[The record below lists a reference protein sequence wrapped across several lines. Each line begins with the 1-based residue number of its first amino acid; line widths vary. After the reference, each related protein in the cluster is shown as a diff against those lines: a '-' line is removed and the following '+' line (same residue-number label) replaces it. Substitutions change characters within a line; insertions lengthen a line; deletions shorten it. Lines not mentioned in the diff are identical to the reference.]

1 MKRVCLYCV
10 LLWAAVACAPGDNK
24 YSERDFVGIWVEPVP
39 GMAGVQGIALEED
52 GAAHSVNMATLRYET
67 WKYEKGS
74 VKQAELL
81 GAAFTLAAG
90 GQAEVHVGTSGG
102 GVSSELPWNDKK
114 SKGLKR

>member
-1 MKRVCLYCV
+1 DYDVAQRHFNGQITDEEFVN
-10 LLWAAVACAPGDNK
+10 AV
-24 YSERDFVGIWVEPVP
+24 FEPQEQV
-39 GMAGVQGIALEED
+39 
-52 GAAHSVNMATLRYET
+52 
-67 WKYEKGS
+67 S

>member
-1 MKRVCLYCV
+1 MQSVLFSSYHKNLY
-10 LLWAAVACAPGDNK
+10 K
-24 YSERDFVGIWVEPVP
+24 TR
-39 GMAGVQGIALEED
+39 
-52 GAAHSVNMATLRYET
+52 
-67 WKYEKGS
+67 S